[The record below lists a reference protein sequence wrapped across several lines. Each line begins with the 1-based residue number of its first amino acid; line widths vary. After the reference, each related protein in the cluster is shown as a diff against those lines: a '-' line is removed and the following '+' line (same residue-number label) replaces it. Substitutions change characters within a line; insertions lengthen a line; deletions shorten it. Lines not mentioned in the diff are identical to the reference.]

1 MTIIDEIKQILRDVA
16 IRQAEFTKDFEI
28 QKAQTDKSAEATED
42 KPKQTEDKPK
52 PTAKY
57 SA

>member
-28 QKAQTDKSAEATED
+28 QKAETDKRQAEIGRASCRER
-42 KPKQTEDKPK
+42 E
-52 PTAKY
+52 
-57 SA
+57 